1 MFGQFPHTGGS
12 DVESRIPTRAGDGSL
27 ILMTRSELR
36 SDLEAGTLAAA
47 TRAKVP
53 PLTGAELDHLLEIW
67 ASPARFSAV
76 DIGDEVVLTYD
87 GSGSKT
93 VGTRT
98 QDLLIYEQM
107 MGADSVELGHVDY
120 SFKAIKTILGYEAQ
134 CMKDVQLVLTAPVMY
149 GAMPNLGLYSQPDGP
164 APNWSELLPMTRIDE
179 ARAAQEEAVEYAVSD
194 MVQVADGMWAAGADG
209 IDFDTAGA
217 AGDADFLATLRAVEK
232 VRAAHPDMGIQVGMA
247 GEFVLGMHGELE
259 YDGVRLAGLRPREQM
274 ELVRRAGATVFGPA
288 VNVNSRKSGAWNI
301 ARTLT
306 LVKPCSDV
314 AEIPVHMNVGMGV
327 GAVPMCSYP
336 PLDAVSRA
344 SRACVDILRLD
355 GL

>member
-1 MFGQFPHTGGS
+1 MERRF
-12 DVESRIPTRAGDGSL
+12 PTRESDGSL
-27 ILMTRSELR
+27 VHLTRGEIR
-36 SDLEAGTLAAA
+36 AALEDGTLSAAS
-47 TRAKVP
+47 RAKVP
-53 PLTGAELDHLLEIW
+53 PLGDDELDHLLDIW
-67 ASPARFSAV
+67 ASPAKFSAV

-120 SFKAIKTILGYEAQ
+120 SFKAVKTIVGYEAQ
-134 CMKDVQLVLTAPVMY
+134 SMKDAQLVLTAPVMY

-164 APNWSELLPMTRIDE
+164 APNWSELLPQARIDE
-179 ARAAQEEAVEYAVSD
+179 ARAAQEEAIVHAVND
-194 MVQVADGMWAAGADG
+194 MVQVADAMWEAGADG

-217 AGDADFLATLRAVEK
+217 AGDGDFLATLLAVEK
-232 VRAAHPDMGIQVGMA
+232 VRAAHPDMGIEVGMA
-247 GEFVLGMHGELE
+247 GEFVLGVHGQLE
-259 YDGVRLAGLRPREQM
+259 YDGVRLAGLYPRQQM
-274 ELVRRAGATVFGPA
+274 ELVRRAGATIFGPA
-288 VNVNSRKSGAWNI
+288 VNVNTRKTGAWNV
-301 ARTLT
+301 ARALT
-306 LVKPCSDV
+306 LVKPCMDV

>member
-1 MFGQFPHTGGS
+1 
-12 DVESRIPTRAGDGSL
+12 VESRIPTRAGDGSL
-27 ILMTRSELR
+27 ISMTRSELR
-36 SDLEAGTLAAA
+36 SELEAGTLAAA

-164 APNWSELLPMTRIDE
+164 APNWSELLPMTRIRRHQLRHRRRRRRRRLPGNAPGDRE
-179 ARAAQEEAVEYAVSD
+179 GPRGPSRHGHPGR
-194 MVQVADGMWAAGADG
+194 DGG
-209 IDFDTAGA
+209 
-217 AGDADFLATLRAVEK
+217 RV
-232 VRAAHPDMGIQVGMA
+232 
-247 GEFVLGMHGELE
+247 
-259 YDGVRLAGLRPREQM
+259 RPRH
-274 ELVRRAGATVFGPA
+274 
-288 VNVNSRKSGAWNI
+288 
-301 ARTLT
+301 AR
-306 LVKPCSDV
+306 
-314 AEIPVHMNVGMGV
+314 
-327 GAVPMCSYP
+327 
-336 PLDAVSRA
+336 
-344 SRACVDILRLD
+344 
-355 GL
+355 

>member
-1 MFGQFPHTGGS
+1 METQH
-12 DVESRIPTRAGDGSL
+12 PTRMGDGAL
-27 ILMTRSELR
+27 TRMTRSELR
-36 SDLEAGTLAAA
+36 ADLEEGTLAGAK
-47 TRAKVP
+47 RAKVP
-53 PLTGAELDHLLEIW
+53 PLTAAELDHLLDIW

-98 QDLLIYEQM
+98 QDLQIYEQM
-107 MGADSVELGHVDY
+107 FGADSVELAHVDY
-120 SFKAIKTILGYEAQ
+120 SFKAVKTILPHEAQ
-134 CMKDVQLVLTAPVMY
+134 NMKDAQLVLTVPVMY
-149 GAMPNLGLYSQPDGP
+149 GAMPNLGLYSRPDGP
-164 APNWSELLPMTRIDE
+164 APNWSELLPLARIDE
-179 ARAAQEEAVEYAVSD
+179 ARAAQEEAIEHAVKD
-194 MVQVADGMWAAGADG
+194 MVNVADAMWEAGADG

-217 AGDADFLATLRAVEK
+217 AGDGDLLATLLAVERI
-232 VRAAHPDMGIQVGMA
+232 RAAHPDMGIEVGMA
-247 GEFVLGMHGELE
+247 GEFVLGVHGRLE
-259 YDGVRLAGLRPREQM
+259 YQGVRLAGLWPRQQM

-288 VNVNSRKSGAWNI
+288 VNVNTRKSGAWNI
-301 ARTLT
+301 ARALT
-306 LVKPCSDV
+306 LVKPCMEV

-327 GAVPMCSYP
+327 GAVPMSSYL